1 MPKDI
6 DDLNKQLDK
15 MSKKMNSNDN
25 LIEKDLVAIY
35 KQNAELSKEIS
46 NLKKEVADMAFKID
60 TMLEILNNFTIMLAE
75 DDEDLADNYD
85 IDDAD
90 ESWVPKD
97 EEFWDDDE
105 DEES

>member
-15 MSKKMNSNDN
+15 MSKEINNNDK

-35 KQNAELSKEIS
+35 KQNTELSKEIC
-46 NLKKEVADMAFKID
+46 NLKKEVTSMAFKID

-97 EEFWDDDE
+97 EEFWDDEE
-105 DEES
+105 DEI

>member
-15 MSKKMNSNDN
+15 MSKDMNNNDK

-35 KQNAELSKEIS
+35 KQNTELSKEIS
-46 NLKKEVADMAFKID
+46 NLKKEVASMAFKID

-75 DDEDLADNYD
+75 DDEDLDENYD

-90 ESWVPKD
+90 ESWVPKE
-97 EEFWDDDE
+97 EEFWEDE
-105 DEES
+105 DDTDI